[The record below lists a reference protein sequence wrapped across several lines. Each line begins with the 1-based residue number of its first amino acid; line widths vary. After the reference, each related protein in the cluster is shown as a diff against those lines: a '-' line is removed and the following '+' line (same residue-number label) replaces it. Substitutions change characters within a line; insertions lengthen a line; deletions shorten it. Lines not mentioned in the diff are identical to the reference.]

1 MSKSYFFSALAR
13 QDLIDINDYIA
24 KNDIDA
30 ADRFLDRIYEKCQLL
45 ANFPNMGA
53 KRDELMPGL
62 RSFPVGDYLVFIVL
76 PIQALKLLEWLA
88 AIEIYPRCLPT
99 NEIDK
104 NS

>member
-24 KNDIDA
+24 ENDIDA

-53 KRDELMPGL
+53 KREELMSGL
-62 RSFPVGDYLVFIVL
+62 RSVPVGDYLVFYRV
-76 PIQALKLLEWLA
+76 AGTG
-88 AIEIYPRCLPT
+88 IEIIRVVSGYR
-99 NEIDK
+99 D
-104 NS
+104 